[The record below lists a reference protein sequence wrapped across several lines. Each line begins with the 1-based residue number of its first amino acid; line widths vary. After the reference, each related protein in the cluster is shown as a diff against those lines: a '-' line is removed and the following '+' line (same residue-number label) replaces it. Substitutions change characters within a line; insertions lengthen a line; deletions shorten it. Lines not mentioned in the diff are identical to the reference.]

1 MYAFQVRLRDA
12 EGRAFCA
19 GVLVDKSFV
28 LTTASCALQ
37 PSNIS
42 VGMGEYG
49 LHRRARY
56 YGENKVTLRGTQA
69 GEPLGVIEGSG
80 PGYRVSQKGV

>member
-1 MYAFQVRLRDA
+1 MALAPALWGLYAFQVRLRDA

-49 LHRRARY
+49 VRRRARY
-56 YGENKVTLRGTQA
+56 YGENKVT
-69 GEPLGVIEGSG
+69 E
-80 PGYRVSQKGV
+80 GYRQGNPWVS